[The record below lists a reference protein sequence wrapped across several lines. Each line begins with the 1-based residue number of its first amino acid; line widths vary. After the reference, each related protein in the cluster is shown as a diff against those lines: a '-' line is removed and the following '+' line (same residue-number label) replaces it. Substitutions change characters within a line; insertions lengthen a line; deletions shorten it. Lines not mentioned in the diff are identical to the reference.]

1 MQTTQSLVEE
11 IELSPENYQEVTLNC
26 DVEFHSYQ
34 FDGEYGQMGSSGYEL
49 SCIYW
54 DRESYSMVEN
64 MNIQAY
70 VSRYESK
77 LEDRMIDKCRE
88 EIA

>member
-1 MQTTQSLVEE
+1 MQTTQTLVEE
-11 IELSPENYQEVTLNC
+11 IELSDDNYQEVALMC
-26 DVEFHSYQ
+26 DVEFQSYQ
-34 FDGEYGQMGSSGYEL
+34 FDGEYGQMGSAGYEL

-54 DRESYSMVEN
+54 QRELYSIAEN

-70 VSRYESK
+70 VSKYESK

-88 EIA
+88 EIG